1 MNKKLFNK
9 LREQADL
16 EALDIYEAH
25 PNFPM
30 ECYPSGF
37 YTDTRDKIFAEL
49 IIKECSKLNDRFIGH
64 RIGEIDLDVIY
75 KDHFKIKKNN
85 G

>member
-25 PNFPM
+25 PIFPM

-49 IIKECSKLNDRFIGH
+49 IIKECQLRVEQYINDCGQVSSIP
-64 RIGEIDLDVIY
+64 DTVIM
-75 KDHFKIKKNN
+75 KHF
-85 G
+85 GVE

>member
-49 IIKECSKLNDRFIGH
+49 IIKECQLRVEQYINDCGQVSSIP
-64 RIGEIDLDVIY
+64 DTVIM
-75 KDHFKIKKNN
+75 KHF
-85 G
+85 GVE

>member
-25 PNFPM
+25 PNFPK

-49 IIKECSKLNDRFIGH
+49 IIKECQLRVEQYINDCGQVSSIP
-64 RIGEIDLDVIY
+64 DTVIM
-75 KDHFKIKKNN
+75 KHF
-85 G
+85 GVE